1 MRINIK
7 QYIFGIIIFLFMTT
21 AVYALEMV
29 KIFADGVESYKND
42 KYDEAIS
49 AFLKIADSGVKNSNL
64 FYNLGNTY
72 LRNNDLGHAILWYER
87 ALKLTPNDPDLKFNY
102 EYALSLL
109 KDEKEEKASPIL
121 RILFFWKDL
130 FSEMTIRWIAISLN
144 IIFWFILTI
153 QLIRKR
159 IFFRTANYLIFILT
173 IIFTLTAF
181 YNYYESQYIREAIIL
196 PDKTPVR
203 SGLSEDS
210 TELFLLHAGTKVK
223 IEKENNGFVRI
234 FFSEGKIGWIK
245 KSDIGM
251 I

>member
-1 MRINIK
+1 MKTIIK
-7 QYIFGIIIFLFMTT
+7 KYVGCMIIFLFLTT
-21 AVYALEMV
+21 GVYASEMV
-29 KIFADGVESYKND
+29 KTFLDGVESYKKDN
-42 KYDEAIS
+42 YEEAIS
-49 AFLKIADSGVKNSNL
+49 AFLKITESGIKNSAL
-64 FYNLGNTY
+64 FYNLGNAY
-72 LRNNDLGHAILWYER
+72 LRNNDLGHALLWYER

-109 KDEKEEKASPIL
+109 KDEKEDKTSPL
-121 RILFFWKDL
+121 LKILFFWKDL

-144 IIFWFILTI
+144 IIFWLILTI
-153 QLIRKR
+153 QVIRKR
-159 IFFRTANYLIFILT
+159 IFFRTVNSLIFILT

-181 YNYYESQYIREAIIL
+181 HNYYESQYIREAIIL
-196 PDKTPVR
+196 PDQTPVR

-245 KSDIGM
+245 KSEIGM